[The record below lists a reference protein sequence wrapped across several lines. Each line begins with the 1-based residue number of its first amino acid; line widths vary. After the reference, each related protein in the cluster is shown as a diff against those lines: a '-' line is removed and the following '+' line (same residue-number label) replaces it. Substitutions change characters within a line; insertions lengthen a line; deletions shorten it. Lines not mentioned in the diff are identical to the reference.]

1 MPSYDEKPEN
11 YAGCYTDFEDKD
23 NPRWHILVT
32 SLDDLGF
39 YKEHVDE
46 SVTSFHVVDFSWWYL
61 LEFQDY
67 VSNEIRPRLQL
78 SGLDFH
84 GAKVNVEKNKLTIIT
99 YDDPECH
106 ELIAELIN
114 EASFD
119 ENSYEIVKY
128 DQPSKFHRSGNGS
141 VTAKA

>member
-1 MPSYDEKPEN
+1 M
-11 YAGCYTDFEDKD
+11 
-23 NPRWHILVT
+23 VT

-61 LEFQDY
+61 LELGEF
-67 VSNEIRPRLQL
+67 VNNEIPLRL
-78 SGLDFH
+78 SGLDFLTS
-84 GAKVNVEKNKLTIIT
+84 KVNVEKNKLTIIT

-128 DQPSKFHRSGNGS
+128 DQPCELLGD
-141 VTAKA
+141 